1 MLRYERTEEILNL
14 LREKSHM
21 TVAEL
26 CELLYTSESSIRRDL
41 IRLEEKGLVSRHYG
55 GVELKRGSSII
66 PFSARTHHN
75 SAAKKSIAQKAAR
88 LVKKGDIVFLDQSS
102 SAFYVAAE
110 LAAVSGITVV
120 TNNTEILSLLSS
132 SGLEVFAS
140 GGFLSPDNRNCLMG
154 EDAHG
159 IFRSMRAD
167 LVFFS
172 AKALTEEGDICDCNR
187 SETCIRQTMLDHAR
201 KKVFLC
207 DSEKL
212 FKTAGYLQCSLD
224 DVDVTVCEKTVDE
237 RLVKSFGNV
246 EFL

>member
-1 MLRYERTEEILNL
+1 MLKYERAEEILTL
-14 LREKSHM
+14 LKEKGHM

-41 IRLEEKGLVSRHYG
+41 IRLEEKGLVNRHYG
-55 GVELKRGSSII
+55 GVELKRNSSII

-75 SAAKKSIAQKAAR
+75 SAAKKSIAQKAAG
-88 LVKKGDIVFLDQSS
+88 LIQKGDVVFLDQSS
-102 SAFYVAAE
+102 SALYLAAE
-110 LAAVSGITVV
+110 LAALSGITVV

-132 SGLEVFAS
+132 SGLEVFSS

-159 IFRSMRAD
+159 IFENMRAD

-187 SETCIRQTMLDHAR
+187 SEICIRQTMLDHAR

-207 DSEKL
+207 DGEKL
-212 FKTAGYLQCSLD
+212 FKTAGYLQCGLD
-224 DVDVTVCEKTVDE
+224 SVDVMVCEKAVPE
-237 RLVKSFGNV
+237 AFVKKFDRV